1 VTLRA
6 RLDEVQRRAARG
18 MEFGLDRMREA
29 LARLGDPQDALRA
42 VHVAGTNGKGSTSAM
57 VESIARAAGLST
69 GLYTSPHLCRFAERI
84 RIDGESIDDLR
95 FEAALATV
103 LDGAGVELTFFETLT
118 AAAFVAFRDAR
129 VDLAVIEVGLGGRLD
144 ATNTM
149 RAPLACAITSI
160 DLDHTEWLGATRDLV
175 AREKAGVARAGVPL
189 IVGALGDEALAAVRD
204 VAGAIGAPVFAVGG
218 AASASNVALE
228 GPHQRHNAALASA
241 VAGSLASHP
250 GFERMASSIDRGL
263 ASASWPGRF
272 ERVARG
278 HATVILDCAHN
289 PEGARALAAAL
300 EDAAVAP
307 DTTTLLF
314 GALVDKAYV
323 EMLEV
328 LAPRAARRLYTS
340 PKGRAPAPFD
350 ALVAVAPGEVVAEP
364 LAALE
369 RAIALTE
376 PGGAVVV
383 AGSSYLVGELRAALF
398 GIDADPIIPL

>member
-1 VTLRA
+1 
-6 RLDEVQRRAARG
+6 
-18 MEFGLDRMREA
+18 
-29 LARLGDPQDALRA
+29 
-42 VHVAGTNGKGSTSAM
+42 
-57 VESIARAAGLST
+57 
-69 GLYTSPHLCRFAERI
+69 
-84 RIDGESIDDLR
+84 
-95 FEAALATV
+95 
-103 LDGAGVELTFFETLT
+103 
-118 AAAFVAFRDAR
+118 
-129 VDLAVIEVGLGGRLD
+129 
-144 ATNTM
+144 
-149 RAPLACAITSI
+149 
-160 DLDHTEWLGATRDLV
+160 
-175 AREKAGVARAGVPL
+175 
-189 IVGALGDEALAAVRD
+189 
-204 VAGAIGAPVFAVGG
+204 
-218 AASASNVALE
+218 
-228 GPHQRHNAALASA
+228 
-241 VAGSLASHP
+241 
-250 GFERMASSIDRGL
+250 
-263 ASASWPGRF
+263 
-272 ERVARG
+272 
-278 HATVILDCAHN
+278 VILDCAHN